1 MDHRMFSR
9 GLSGRAIRVSL
20 LGVMALGASATM
32 SLGAE
37 GWRAGAPMMTARAF
51 AGAAL
56 VGDDLYVIGGDST
69 SGPRSLTEIY
79 DIKGDIW
86 RASAALPVGLQQ
98 FGIATLDN
106 RLYVAGGL
114 QAGAED
120 ANEASP
126 SDGVWMLDPRVGTW
140 VRAPSLPSA
149 RVGLALVAAGGK
161 LYAMGGRG
169 ASPELIY
176 VFDPETNAWSTAK
189 ARLSSE
195 RVDAAYV
202 PLGNQIYVIGGRVGG
217 AAISRVDLLDT
228 GDGSWRSVAPM
239 PAAREGHVAALLNGV
254 IHVTGGETLSPPK
267 TYADHF
273 VLDVKTGSWSR
284 MDPMPV
290 PRHGSVAAA
299 DDNRFVV
306 IGGSPGAGVYTVFT
320 ESDVVDIFET
330 QAD

>member
-1 MDHRMFSR
+1 MDHRMLSR
-9 GLSGRAIRVSL
+9 GGARRWLYASL
-20 LGVMALGASATM
+20 LALAMLGTGASTA
-32 SLGAE
+32 LAAE
-37 GWRAGAPMMTARAF
+37 GWRSGAPMMTARAF

-98 FGIATLDN
+98 FGIAALDS

-114 QAGAED
+114 QAGAQD
-120 ANEASP
+120 ANDAAP
-126 SDGVWMLDPRVGTW
+126 SNSVWMLDPRVGTW
-140 VRAPSLPSA
+140 TRAPSLPTA
-149 RVGLALVAAGGK
+149 RVGLALVVAGGK
-161 LYAMGGRG
+161 IYAMGGRG
-169 ASPELIY
+169 ADAELIY
-176 VFDPETNAWSTAK
+176 VFDPGTNQWTTDK

-195 RVDAAYV
+195 RVDAAYIA
-202 PLGNQIYVIGGRVGG
+202 LGNDIYVIGGRIGG
-217 AAISRVDLLDT
+217 AATSRVDVLDT
-228 GDGSWRSVAPM
+228 GNGNWRSAAAM
-239 PAAREGHVAALLNGV
+239 PAPREGHVAALVNGV

-273 VLDVKTGSWSR
+273 ALDVKTGSWSR
-284 MDPMPV
+284 LDPMPV

-330 QAD
+330 RAD